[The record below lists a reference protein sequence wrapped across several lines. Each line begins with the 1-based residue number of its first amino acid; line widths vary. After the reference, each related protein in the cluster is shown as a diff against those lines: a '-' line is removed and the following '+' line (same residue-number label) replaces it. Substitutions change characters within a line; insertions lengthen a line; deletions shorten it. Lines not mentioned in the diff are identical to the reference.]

1 MTAEENIEVVRRAN
15 AAWNGNDW
23 EELEALTDPDVE
35 AVAPEGW
42 PETEGFKGWPAVR
55 RQYERLKDM
64 EHERAELME
73 IESVGGQRV
82 LSRVR
87 WTGTGRGS
95 GLEIDTSLWVL
106 QKVDGGRIA
115 RIEFF
120 LDEKLAKQAA
130 GRA

>member
-1 MTAEENIEVVRRAN
+1 VTAEENIEVVRRAN
-15 AAWNGNDW
+15 AAWNSNDW
-23 EELEALTDPDVE
+23 EELEALTDPDVQ
-35 AVAPEGW
+35 AVSPEGW

-64 EHERAELME
+64 EHENAELTE
-73 IESVGGQRV
+73 IEPMDEHRV

-95 GLEIDTSLWVL
+95 GLEIDMSLWVL
-106 QKVDGGRIA
+106 QEIRDGRIT

-120 LDEKLAKQAA
+120 LDEESAKQAA